1 MNCMPQKLKRSK
13 SQQAILDREIRD
25 EMLKLIDRYNKEY
38 DVCIAFALNE
48 CAGFGRK
55 RLKRLFKQI
64 IADRLEFRRFYS
76 DDKCSD
82 PKIDVFK
89 MEKMLLK
96 KGINLTEI
104 FDEISKEM
112 FDEVTELNSHSKRKG

>member
-1 MNCMPQKLKRSK
+1 MKCMPQKLKRSK

-25 EMLKLIDRYNKEY
+25 EMLKLIDKYNKEY

-48 CAGFGRK
+48 CAGYGRK
-55 RLKRLFKQI
+55 RIKRLFKKI
-64 IADRLEFRRFYS
+64 ISDRLELRRFYS

-89 MEKMLLK
+89 MEKMLEK
-96 KGINLTEI
+96 KGIILTEI
-104 FDEISKEM
+104 FDEITKEM
-112 FDEVTELNSHSKRKG
+112 FDEVNELNSHNKRKG

>member
-1 MNCMPQKLKRSK
+1 MKCMPQKLKRSK

-25 EMLKLIDRYNKEY
+25 EMLKLIDKYNKEY
-38 DVCIAFALNE
+38 DVCIASALNE
-48 CAGFGRK
+48 CAGFGRL
-55 RLKRLFKQI
+55 RIKRLFKQI
-64 IADRLEFRRFYS
+64 IADRLELRRFYS

-89 MEKMLLK
+89 MEKILEK

-104 FDEISKEM
+104 FDEITKEM
-112 FDEVTELNSHSKRKG
+112 FDEVNELNAHNRRKG